1 MLIWIFWKIP
11 SPCYISFHE
20 PCQVAW
26 GHATNSVEGGRTIF
40 TTYSLPWFHFFTTL
54 HIHFHDSISSP
65 LSLHFFHLPFT
76 NIYFPMI
83 LCCTLLHT
91 QYWHASL
98 ILQKGFLVHIM
109 ISNECLHYYWRKREQ
124 KMKWM
129 LLTQEPTFFVFMVVT
144 QEPTIR
150 KCKLLLMSFTYPR
163 NIHY

>member
-1 MLIWIFWKIP
+1 MLTWIFWKIP

-26 GHATNSVEGGRTIF
+26 GHATNWVEGGDN
-40 TTYSLPWFHFFTTL
+40 Y
-54 HIHFHDSISSP
+54 IHFHDSISLP
-65 LSLHFFHLPFT
+65 HYILTSLIQFLHHYHSIFSHLPFT
-76 NIYFPMI
+76 IHQHLFSND
-83 LCCTLLHT
+83 TLLHF
-91 QYWHASL
+91 ASYA
-98 ILQKGFLVHIM
+98 ILACFINITKGL
-109 ISNECLHYYWRKREQ
+109 SYAHYDFQWVFTLLLKKREQ

-150 KCKLLLMSFTYPR
+150 KCKLLLMSFTYSG

>member
-1 MLIWIFWKIP
+1 MLTWIFWKIP

-26 GHATNSVEGGRTIF
+26 GHATNSVEGGRTTF
-40 TTYSLPWFHFFTTL
+40 TTYSLPWFHFFTT
-54 HIHFHDSISSP
+54 IT
-65 LSLHFFHLPFT
+65 PFT
-76 NIYFPMI
+76 IHQHLFSND
-83 LCCTLLHT
+83 TLLHF
-91 QYWHASL
+91 ASYA
-98 ILQKGFLVHIM
+98 ILACFINITKGL
-109 ISNECLHYYWRKREQ
+109 SYAHYDFQWVFTLLLKKREQ